1 MREKERVIGF
11 GNNKCTIMY
20 PKGTCDFFCRTEVML
35 ILLVYDDHS
44 TVDLEVK
51 FLALWKRRALVPL
64 MPRRDSARFLK
75 PMAYNTV
82 NLS

>member
-1 MREKERVIGF
+1 
-11 GNNKCTIMY
+11 
-20 PKGTCDFFCRTEVML
+20 ML

-75 PMAYNTV
+75 PMAYNTA
-82 NLS
+82 SFEFGR